1 MECTEVNEGNGGLSN
16 PSCLSSYQ
24 CMKKTP
30 TMRKISDLSEVFIK
44 RIEGMMVGYDEVRV
58 VFDRYIDQSLKNQTC
73 QKKAV
78 MSTEYV
84 KSEVPF
90 TRLFTN
96 ETLEQEIKELKR
108 HGGMV
113 GLSQDEDALDRL
125 VITTPHLAHI
135 VKQFLNS
142 FPQSTKLSEQSE
154 MLM

>member
-1 MECTEVNEGNGGLSN
+1 MECTEVNG
-16 PSCLSSYQ
+16 
-24 CMKKTP
+24 
-30 TMRKISDLSEVFIK
+30 DFFV
-44 RIEGMMVGYDEVRV
+44 
-58 VFDRYIDQSLKNQTC
+58 
-73 QKKAV
+73 
-78 MSTEYV
+78 V
-84 KSEVPF
+84 KSEVTF
-90 TRLFTN
+90 THLFTN

-142 FPQSTKLSEQSE
+142 FPQSTKSSEQSE